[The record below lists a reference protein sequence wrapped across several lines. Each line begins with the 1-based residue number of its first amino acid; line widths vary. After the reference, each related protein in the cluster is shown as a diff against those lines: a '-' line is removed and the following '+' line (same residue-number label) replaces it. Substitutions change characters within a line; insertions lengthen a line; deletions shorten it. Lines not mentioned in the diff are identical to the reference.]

1 MTTIPQN
8 PSDECLS
15 DEPEP
20 RGLAIVIVLATVG
33 MQFAL
38 PRSLSVVSPY
48 VLFGIVGVL
57 LCGTILSH
65 RARNHTLNNFF
76 GYALTGT
83 LTLVMVWSLFLLI
96 KGLPRHAETPK
107 ELFTSAAALWI
118 TNIFIFASW
127 YWRLDAGGPN
137 VRDLRPC
144 HTDGDFLFP
153 QMTLD
158 AEKRHE
164 LGIKDWTPT
173 FTDYLFLAFNTSTAF
188 SPTDT
193 AVLKPRAKVLTML
206 QATISLIVVAL
217 LAGRAVNIL

>member
-1 MTTIPQN
+1 MAAIPQN
-8 PSDECLS
+8 LSDECQV

-33 MQFAL
+33 MRFAL
-38 PRSLSVVSPY
+38 PHSLSVVSPY
-48 VLFGIVGVL
+48 VLFVIVGIL
-57 LCGTILSH
+57 LCGAIFSFRT
-65 RARNHTLNNFF
+65 RNHALNNFF

-83 LTLVMVWSLFLLI
+83 LTLFMLWSLFLLI
-96 KGLPRHAETPK
+96 KGLPSQMETPK
-107 ELFTSAAALWI
+107 ELFISAASLWV

-127 YWRLDAGGPN
+127 YWRIDAGGPN

-164 LGIKDWTPT
+164 LGIIDWSPS
-173 FTDYLFLAFNTSTAF
+173 FTDYLFLAFNTSTA
-188 SPTDT
+188 
-193 AVLKPRAKVLTML
+193 
-206 QATISLIVVAL
+206 SLRQI
-217 LAGRAVNIL
+217 RRS